1 MDANAVYRA
10 RALADLKMDAGNI
23 TLCTAL
29 IDYWR
34 CAAMWTSSPA
44 IPLLCKDAIR
54 IACCILLFCCTP
66 ATGQEHSLN
75 SPATEAVERD
85 ALKLLND
92 SDWAHTVKPSLQDTP
107 CTYQNPA
114 FPGLYPEDKAAG
126 VDATAPTAPPDP
138 VRPDDS
144 EYLIRFQSAK
154 PVQTAIQEL
163 LAMGEK
169 WAAYGTRKHQVS
181 EDDGPTD
188 LANSRYNVADM
199 ITIAVL
205 LKQVG
210 PDGTSMFNYGYEDN
224 GHKFPS
230 HSFRVWPCA
239 GLRTRNGEVFAHIA
253 PEVSGPD
260 GKSKVL
266 QLSFPRLI
274 DGKPLISNLHEK
286 VEFRLVVNRRVFAT
300 TFYINASD
308 VLDGSEKSLYLPSVF
323 TDPKEMAQ
331 K

>member
-1 MDANAVYRA
+1 
-10 RALADLKMDAGNI
+10 
-23 TLCTAL
+23 
-29 IDYWR
+29 
-34 CAAMWTSSPA
+34 MWTSSLA
-44 IPLLCKDAIR
+44 IPLLFKDPIR
-54 IACCILLFCCTP
+54 IACSMLLFWCTP
-66 ATGQEHSLN
+66 VTGQEQSPN
-75 SPATEAVERD
+75 PPATEAVERD

-114 FPGLYPEDKAAG
+114 FPGLYPEDKAAA
-126 VDATAPTAPPDP
+126 VDATAPTTPPDP

-144 EYLIRFQSAK
+144 QYLIRFQSAK
-154 PVQTAIQEL
+154 PVQTAIQDL

-169 WAAYGTRKHQVS
+169 WAAYGTRKLPVS
-181 EDDGPTD
+181 NDDGPTD
-188 LANSRYNVADM
+188 LANGWYNVADM

-230 HSFRVWPCA
+230 HSFREWPCA
-239 GLRTRNGEVFAHIA
+239 GLRTSGAEVFARMT
-253 PEVSGPD
+253 PEVFGHD

-286 VEFRLVVNRRVFAT
+286 VEFRLVVNQRVFET

-308 VLDGSEKSLYLPSVF
+308 VLDGSEKSLYLPSAF
-323 TDPKEMAQ
+323 TDSKEMAQ

>member
-1 MDANAVYRA
+1 M
-10 RALADLKMDAGNI
+10 
-23 TLCTAL
+23 
-29 IDYWR
+29 
-34 CAAMWTSSPA
+34 
-44 IPLLCKDAIR
+44 
-54 IACCILLFCCTP
+54 LLFWCTP
-66 ATGQEHSLN
+66 VTGQEHSPN
-75 SPATEAVERD
+75 SPAAEAVERD

-114 FPGLYPEDKAAG
+114 FPGLYPGDKAAA
-126 VDATAPTAPPDP
+126 VDATAPTTPPDP

-154 PVQTAIQEL
+154 PVQMAIQEL

-169 WAAYGTRKHQVS
+169 WAAYGTGKRQVS
-181 EDDGPTD
+181 KEDGPTD
-188 LANSRYNVADM
+188 LVNARYNVADM

-239 GLRTRNGEVFAHIA
+239 GLRSRNGQVFARIA
-253 PEVSGPD
+253 PEVFGHD

-286 VEFRLVVNRRVFAT
+286 VEFRLVVNQRVFET

-308 VLDGSEKSLYLPSVF
+308 VLDGSEKSFYLPSVF
-323 TDPKEMAQ
+323 TDSKEMAQ

>member
-1 MDANAVYRA
+1 
-10 RALADLKMDAGNI
+10 
-23 TLCTAL
+23 
-29 IDYWR
+29 
-34 CAAMWTSSPA
+34 MWTSSPA
-44 IPLLCKDAIR
+44 IPLLSKDPIR
-54 IACCILLFCCTP
+54 TVCCMLLIWCTP
-66 ATGQEHSLN
+66 PVTGQEHSPN
-75 SPATEAVERD
+75 SPASESIEQE
-85 ALKLLND
+85 ALKVLND
-92 SDWAHTVKPSLQDTP
+92 SDWAHTVKPSLQDTR

-114 FPGLYPEDKAAG
+114 FPGLYPEDKAAAL
-126 VDATAPTAPPDP
+126 DAMAPTTPPDP

-188 LANSRYNVADM
+188 LANARYNIADM
-199 ITIAVL
+199 ITIAVI

-224 GHKFPS
+224 GHKLPS
-230 HSFRVWPCA
+230 HSFRLWPCA
-239 GLRTRNGEVFAHIA
+239 GLRTSNGEVFARIV
-253 PEVSGPD
+253 PEAFGHD

-274 DGKPLISNLHEK
+274 DGKPLISNVHEK
-286 VEFRLVVNRRVFAT
+286 VEFRLVVNQRVFET
-300 TFYINASD
+300 TFYIKASD

-323 TDPKEMAQ
+323 TDSKEMVE

>member
-1 MDANAVYRA
+1 
-10 RALADLKMDAGNI
+10 
-23 TLCTAL
+23 
-29 IDYWR
+29 
-34 CAAMWTSSPA
+34 MWTSPAAIPSLRKDPIRIVSCMLLLWCTTVTVTAQEQSPDSPA
-44 IPLLCKDAIR
+44 PE
-54 IACCILLFCCTP
+54 T
-66 ATGQEHSLN
+66 
-75 SPATEAVERD
+75 VEQD
-85 ALKLLND
+85 ALRVLND
-92 SDWAHTVKPSLQDTP
+92 SDWAHTVKSSLQDTR

-114 FPGLYPEDKAAG
+114 FPGLFPEHNAAAI
-126 VDATAPTAPPDP
+126 DARAPTTPPDP

-163 LAMGEK
+163 VAMGEK
-169 WAAYGTRKHQVS
+169 WAAYGKRKYQAS
-181 EDDGPTD
+181 EDEGPTD
-188 LANSRYNVADM
+188 LAHSSYNIADM

-205 LKQVG
+205 LKQAG

-239 GLRTRNGEVFAHIA
+239 GLRTSNGQVFPRTLPEVFGH
-253 PEVSGPD
+253 D

-274 DGKPLISNLHEK
+274 DGKLLISNLREK
-286 VEFRLVVNRRVFAT
+286 VEFRLVVNQRVFET

-308 VLDGSEKSLYLPSVF
+308 VLDGSEKSFYLPSVF
-323 TDPKEMAQ
+323 TDSKEMAQ

>member
-1 MDANAVYRA
+1 MHWPRQRVT
-10 RALADLKMDAGNI
+10 GG
-23 TLCTAL
+23 
-29 IDYWR
+29 
-34 CAAMWTSSPA
+34 AAMWTSSPV
-44 IPLLCKDAIR
+44 IPLLCKDSIR
-54 IACCILLFCCTP
+54 IACCMLVFCCTP
-66 ATGQEHSLN
+66 VIGQERGPN
-75 SPATEAVERD
+75 SAAIEAVERD

-92 SDWAHTVKPSLQDTP
+92 SDLAHTVKPSLQDTP

-126 VDATAPTAPPDP
+126 VDATAPTTRPEP
-138 VRPDDS
+138 VRRDDS

-163 LAMGEK
+163 LAIGEK
-169 WAAYGTRKHQVS
+169 WATYGTGKHQVS
-181 EDDGPTD
+181 EHDSPTD

-210 PDGTSMFNYGYEDN
+210 PDGTSMFNYGYADN
-224 GHKFPS
+224 GHVFPS

-239 GLRTRNGEVFAHIA
+239 GLRTRNGEVFARIA
-253 PEVSGPD
+253 PEVFGHD

-274 DGKPLISNLHEK
+274 DGKPLISNMHEK
-286 VEFRLVVNRRVFAT
+286 AEFRLVVNQRVFET

-308 VLDGSEKSLYLPSVF
+308 VLDGSEKLLYLPSAF
-323 TDPKEMAQ
+323 TDSNEVAQ

>member
-1 MDANAVYRA
+1 
-10 RALADLKMDAGNI
+10 
-23 TLCTAL
+23 
-29 IDYWR
+29 
-34 CAAMWTSSPA
+34 MWTSPAAIPSLRKDPIRIVSCMLLLWCTTVTAQEQSPESPA
-44 IPLLCKDAIR
+44 PE
-54 IACCILLFCCTP
+54 T
-66 ATGQEHSLN
+66 
-75 SPATEAVERD
+75 VERD
-85 ALKLLND
+85 ALRVLND
-92 SDWAHTVKPSLQDTP
+92 SDWAHTVKPSLQDTR

-114 FPGLYPEDKAAG
+114 FPGLFPERNAAAI
-126 VDATAPTAPPDP
+126 DARAPTAPPDP

-163 LAMGEK
+163 VAMGEK
-169 WAAYGTRKHQVS
+169 WAAYGKRKYQAS
-181 EDDGPTD
+181 EDEGPTD
-188 LANSRYNVADM
+188 LAHSSYNIADM

-205 LKQVG
+205 LKEAG

-239 GLRTRNGEVFAHIA
+239 GLRTSNGQVFPRTLPEVFGH
-253 PEVSGPD
+253 D

-266 QLSFPRLI
+266 QLTFPRLI
-274 DGKPLISNLHEK
+274 DGKLLISNLREK
-286 VEFRLVVNRRVFAT
+286 VEFRLVVNQRVFET

-308 VLDGSEKSLYLPSVF
+308 VLDGSEKSFYLPSVF
-323 TDPKEMAQ
+323 TDSKEMAQ